1 MLSNKTVIINIK
13 RKDRNTRVMR
23 HENQGRNSK
32 KPYFIG
38 VCKMEKEN
46 QDKNVLKTSKVV
58 NGLSTVWCGYQHKI
72 FFVAKKNN
80 KRPTNAP
87 IDYGSSFFKCIP
99 VMELTDMNNGK

>member
-13 RKDRNTRVMR
+13 RKDRNSRVMR
-23 HENQGRNSK
+23 HENQVRNSK

-58 NGLSTVWCGYQHKI
+58 NGLSTVWCGYQQSLRLCHVRGFQI
-72 FFVAKKNN
+72 QLWFHAQFSLQ
-80 KRPTNAP
+80 
-87 IDYGSSFFKCIP
+87 DQ
-99 VMELTDMNNGK
+99 